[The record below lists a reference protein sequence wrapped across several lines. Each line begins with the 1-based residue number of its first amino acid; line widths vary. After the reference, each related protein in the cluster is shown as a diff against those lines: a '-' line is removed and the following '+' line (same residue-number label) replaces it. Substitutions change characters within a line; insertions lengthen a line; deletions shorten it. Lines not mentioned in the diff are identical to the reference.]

1 MSTIPETINTCV
13 TEEIKENTLKVEAE
27 ELMDFS
33 AGKEKMKACR
43 LAI

>member
-1 MSTIPETINTCV
+1 MSMIPETINTCV

-33 AGKEKMKACR
+33 ARKEKMKAHR